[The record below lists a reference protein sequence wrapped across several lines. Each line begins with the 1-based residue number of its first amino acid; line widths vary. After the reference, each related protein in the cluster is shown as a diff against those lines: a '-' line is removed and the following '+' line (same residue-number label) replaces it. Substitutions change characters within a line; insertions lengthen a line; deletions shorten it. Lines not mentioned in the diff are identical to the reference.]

1 MEAYLEW
8 LLYLLVFIF
17 GYITCKTFYF
27 FGATRTSVN
36 LIRITQLISLLIFSK
51 SLEHFAYAKNTRLH
65 VMKQNAESEHNIN
78 AFVKMFDQEVADF
91 KYKGIKAIVNYH
103 SSHFQELLEF
113 DDWKTAM
120 KYLDDNKEIVFKF
133 LLEEPNGH

>member
-1 MEAYLEW
+1 MNW
-8 LLYLLVFIF
+8 LLYILVFLF

-27 FGATRTSVN
+27 LSATRTSINVM
-36 LIRITQLISLLIFSK
+36 RIAQLISLLIFSK

-65 VMKQNAESEHNIN
+65 IMKQNDESDHNIN
-78 AFVKMFDQEVADF
+78 AFIKTFDQEVDAF
-91 KYKGIKAIVNYH
+91 KFKGIKAIVNYH
-103 SSHFQELLEF
+103 SSHFKDLLEF

-133 LLEEPNGH
+133 LLEDHNDN